1 MGTDAQTSYSVNK
14 VGYEFFTI
22 KLLHGT
28 NSKPAHGIKGYC
40 GSMVGKKKKK
50 NRMILPLRS
59 LLQHTKQQAKLALE
73 K

>member
-1 MGTDAQTSYSVNK
+1 MGTDAQTSYSVNE

-50 NRMILPLRS
+50 TEWS
-59 LLQHTKQQAKLALE
+59 TEKLITAY
-73 K
+73 

>member
-1 MGTDAQTSYSVNK
+1 MGTDAQTSYSVNE

-40 GSMVGKKKKK
+40 GSMVRKEKKIQKT
-50 NRMILPLRS
+50 ILPRRS

>member
-1 MGTDAQTSYSVNK
+1 MGTDAQTSYSVNE

-50 NRMILPLRS
+50 QNDPS
-59 LLQHTKQQAKLALE
+59 TEKLITAY
-73 K
+73 

>member
-40 GSMVGKKKKK
+40 GSMVGKKKKTK
-50 NRMILPLRS
+50 TILPLRS